1 MARTFSVYDN
11 RMIPEPVLS
20 ATRITPAER
29 FPIKNMKRPAT
40 AGILRPPPGAMRS
53 NAPFLPP
60 PSNGAASSKLAPT
73 PFSTLPGFST
83 VPTRPSP
90 ASSSSLQ
97 AIKNDTKRDAST
109 PRSQPYTPDSATL
122 TRTVPNS
129 TFDGMLPASVPASL
143 FQRPATTAVTDE
155 HIVIHVCDEARKI
168 QRDFVCPRDLLLAE
182 MKYFS
187 SYLSPSEDSSGEGGG
202 GLQKLED
209 VDISVHCDL
218 HIFEWLMKYI
228 RKAPHVEL
236 DTSNVV
242 SILISSDF
250 LQMESL
256 VNESIRFV
264 VQHLQEI
271 IQQPVDLSCINSKL
285 VEAIARMVSAE
296 TLDEIKDRK
305 DKLSS
310 RIYTKKVE
318 QLLEEL
324 SSSQRAL
331 SKCAQCSQLFTAAQ
345 RSALVCPEAKIF
357 IDFHGRVVS
366 QHIADRNWHV
376 NQFIQELVAAGV
388 GWKEIYW
395 RIWSICFDFD
405 CTSCKQRF
413 IGSDLFRCSYHPEIP
428 LFTAGSNAGIYPCC
442 QATAIRFDTS
452 VKRHGCRY
460 KSHIVRPEDSV
471 TQSFQTLVKMLPVIN
486 QSLNVGSK
494 QSILIGSKQQ
504 PMASF
509 PAAASK
515 VPTRLN
521 SLVEPD
527 HDSESDMD
535 EDEDVE
541 DDWGGDM
548 SEDSRAE
555 SSSDEE
561 SADSD
566 SPTGRTIRPVNGSL
580 ARKKAIS
587 KQEQVS
593 RHDGRA
599 TAVSTAVTVN
609 NESPPS
615 SPSRKAK
622 KKLTGSSI
630 GSAAGISSE
639 STQQLG
645 SPSKKRFSWRRDIMR
660 DQERQRMVELV
671 RRLESMRTDTE
682 DSVGRKVPA
691 DMRKASTPSVPAKPL
706 LANSTGAT
714 DLSPYHAGGSRPSSA
729 PASRRNRRI
738 RL

>member
-1 MARTFSVYDN
+1 MARTFSVYDQ
-11 RMIPEPVLS
+11 RMVPEPVLS

-40 AGILRPPPGAMRS
+40 AGLLRPPAGALRS
-53 NAPFLPP
+53 HAPFLPP
-60 PSNGAASSKLAPT
+60 PSNGAVSSKPAPT
-73 PFSTLPGFST
+73 PFSTLPGFSA

-90 ASSSSLQ
+90 ALSSSLQ
-97 AIKNDTKRDAST
+97 TIKNETKRDASLT
-109 PRSQPYTPDSATL
+109 PRSQLYSPDSPTL
-122 TRTVPNS
+122 ARTVPNS

-143 FQRPATTAVTDE
+143 FQRPAATAVTDE

-168 QRDFVCPRDLLLAE
+168 QRDFVCPRDLLLSE

-187 SYLSPSEDSSGEGGG
+187 SYLSPGNDDSNTGGG
-202 GLQKLED
+202 GGIQKLED

-250 LQMESL
+250 LQMEAL

-331 SKCAQCSQLFTAAQ
+331 SKCVQCAQLFTAAQ
-345 RSALVCPEAKIF
+345 RSALVCPDAKIF

-366 QHIADRNWHV
+366 QHVADRNWHV

-395 RIWSICFDFD
+395 RIWSTCFDFD

-413 IGSDLFRCSYHPEIP
+413 VGADLFRCSYHPEIP
-428 LFTAGSNAGIYPCC
+428 LFTAGSNAGLYPCC

-452 VKRHGCRY
+452 VKRHGCRF

-471 TQSFQTLVKMLPVIN
+471 TQTFQTLVKMLPVIN
-486 QSLNVGSK
+486 QSINVGSK
-494 QSILIGSKQQ
+494 QPILIGSKQQ
-504 PMASF
+504 PIPSF
-509 PAAASK
+509 PAAVAAPK
-515 VPTRLN
+515 APTRLN

-527 HDSESDMD
+527 NDSQSDMD
-535 EDEDVE
+535 EDEDVD

-566 SPTGRTIRPVNGSL
+566 SPTGRTIRPVNGS
-580 ARKKAIS
+580 APRKKVML
-587 KQEQVS
+587 KPNQVS
-593 RHDGRA
+593 RPNGRP

-609 NESPPS
+609 SESPPS
-615 SPSRKAK
+615 SPSRKTK
-622 KKLTGSSI
+622 KKLAGSTP
-630 GSAAGISSE
+630 GVSSE
-639 STQQLG
+639 SSQQLG

-660 DQERQRMVELV
+660 DQERQRMVDLV

-691 DMRKASTPSVPAKPL
+691 DMRKASTPSVPPKPL
-706 LANSTGAT
+706 LATGAS